1 MHLERARDLSLVQ
14 YALFRFLLG
23 ALQGYNLH
31 VKARTCSQVGEV
43 PIQFVPNV
51 SAPVLF
57 CVPHSAV
64 SHSYVSQAESVFPM
78 AQTPPSRSRSN
89 WLLAGSV
96 GLLLVVVAT
105 LALMNTK
112 PRHDSTTFPASP
124 TLSAGPLPSSPA
136 APNPHPTVGG
146 STASPPA
153 TASATESTQPQVPDP
168 CSLVPV
174 PVLHAT
180 AGSNVMLVSLARVTN
195 DLTGEKVCVYDPTSG
210 TTKIQSGSQQINS
223 YIMIQ
228 NGELLR
234 RNIAFNFMNEAELRQ
249 LPGALNGTWVTGGD
263 QISTGKC
270 YELMFRVHMAGGE
283 LQAMV
288 TSSGLVD
295 RATLF
300 KVGTPL
306 AQALLAQAGGI
317 AA

>member
-1 MHLERARDLSLVQ
+1 
-14 YALFRFLLG
+14 
-23 ALQGYNLH
+23 
-31 VKARTCSQVGEV
+31 
-43 PIQFVPNV
+43 
-51 SAPVLF
+51 
-57 CVPHSAV
+57 
-64 SHSYVSQAESVFPM
+64 
-78 AQTPPSRSRSN
+78 
-89 WLLAGSV
+89 
-96 GLLLVVVAT
+96 
-105 LALMNTK
+105 
-112 PRHDSTTFPASP
+112 
-124 TLSAGPLPSSPA
+124 
-136 APNPHPTVGG
+136 
-146 STASPPA
+146 
-153 TASATESTQPQVPDP
+153 
-168 CSLVPV
+168 
-174 PVLHAT
+174 
-180 AGSNVMLVSLARVTN
+180 MLVSLARVTN